1 MNDTP
6 LEITTT
12 TPSNGEE
19 KSLIKKILTN
29 ETFWVIVAALLG
41 LGVGVAMS
49 DGRASPELI
58 SWIGLP
64 GDLFIRALKCLVLPL
79 IFVNIIIAV
88 IDMLSIGNAAKI
100 GGTTVVIY
108 MLTTTVAAIEGTL
121 CAYLFKGFFS
131 EMPYDEP
138 SGEALVTLDC
148 TGVPGTILHSFP
160 NGTVACIP
168 ESEVVNG
175 SSTEFKVNDINS
187 VFVKS
192 TSSINTEMSLSETMQ
207 EGIFKRFVPQN
218 IVEDFLNGN
227 FLGIIMFAV
236 MFAVAIHRI
245 PRKKNVRLYLLE
257 ILSEMNEAFITMVTW
272 VIFVT
277 PPAVFSLIAA
287 TVGDKSDLGTI
298 FKDMGVLLASAL
310 CAYAVHLFVFFP
322 LFYWS
327 ATKRSVFRI
336 YKTVMPAQIFAF
348 GAASSAATLP
358 INLKC
363 VAKLPE
369 IPATMRNFVLPIG
382 ATINMDGVGIYIPT
396 TVVFLAM
403 TGGMEDELTFT
414 NFLLV
419 GIMGTIG
426 AVGAAPVPA
435 AGLVVL
441 ITTYNTVFSATGLP
455 STFSYIMAFEWL
467 LDRFTTVVNVTSDAV
482 ICGAMTKIVGMENYE
497 GQNDEVEAELE
508 DAMSEVHSF
517 RGSFDLANEKDAAK
531 YHKRV

>member
-1 MNDTP
+1 MNSSP

-12 TPSNGEE
+12 NPNDVE
-19 KSLIKKILTN
+19 KESCMKKVLKN
-29 ETFWVIVAALLG
+29 DTFWVIVAALLG
-41 LGVGVAMS
+41 LGCGIAMS
-49 DGRASPELI
+49 DGRASSELI
-58 SWIGLP
+58 SWIALP

-100 GGTTVVIY
+100 GGATVIIY
-108 MLTTTVAAIEGTL
+108 MFTTTVAAIEGTI

-131 EMPYDEP
+131 QMPYDEP
-138 SGEALVTLDC
+138 TDVATITLDC
-148 TGVPGTILHSFP
+148 EGLPGTILHSFP

-168 ESEVVNG
+168 ESEAVNGTSTDFVVND
-175 SSTEFKVNDINS
+175 VNDI
-187 VFVKS
+187 FVKN
-192 TSSINTEMSLSETMQ
+192 TNTINSEMSLSETMQ
-207 EGIFKRFVPQN
+207 DGIFKRFVPEN
-218 IVEDFLNGN
+218 IVKDFLDGN

-236 MFAVAIHRI
+236 MFAVAINRI

-277 PPAVFSLIAA
+277 PPAVFSLIAS
-287 TVGDKSDLGTI
+287 TVGDKDDLGTI

-310 CAYAVHLFVFFP
+310 CAYAVHLFIFFP
-322 LFYWS
+322 IFYWC
-327 ATKRSVFRI
+327 ATKRNVLRI
-336 YKTVMPAQIFAF
+336 YKTIMPAQIFAF

-369 IPATMRNFVLPIG
+369 IPDTMRNFVLPIG

-403 TGGMEDELTFT
+403 TGGMEDELTFV

-482 ICGAMTKIVGMENYE
+482 ICGAMTKIVGMENYQ
-497 GQNDEVEAELE
+497 GSTDDMDAEL
-508 DAMSEVHSF
+508 DDVMSEVHSF
-517 RGSFDLANEKDAAK
+517 RGSIDLSHEKEAANYKK
-531 YHKRV
+531 V